1 MIDVA
6 NWFKKFDRIIMV
18 KPQNHTITLS
28 KTDRRNKTVQDKD
41 KSQVTKKLQI
51 KTYIM

>member
-6 NWFKKFDRIIMV
+6 KWFKKFDRIIMV

-28 KTDRRNKTVQDKD
+28 KNDRRNKTAQDKE
-41 KSQVTKKLQI
+41 KSQVTKKLHI
-51 KTYIM
+51 NTYIM